1 MKNNQILRAW
11 DLFCHD
17 LHQDLYI
24 KTFHIFKQ
32 KHLKSFNIYIVSGV
46 CIGKFPNYNLQIPD
60 VCMFPNYNYRF
71 LMVCNIF
78 CLGVQRRLIR

>member
-24 KTFHIFKQ
+24 KTFHIFK
-32 KHLKSFNIYIVSGV
+32 LYIVSGV
-46 CIGKFPNYNLQIPD
+46 CTGKFPNYNL
-60 VCMFPNYNYRF
+60 
-71 LMVCNIF
+71 
-78 CLGVQRRLIR
+78 